1 MADVSNTASSIENL
15 LAGIEDVPDDI
26 DFSDEIDKELMEDE
40 DAAVLDAADNYE
52 PYTAES
58 VRLEDT
64 EEASAEWK
72 DRFSQFKKSL
82 GQMQDKKSE
91 ISRLKKKMWRMK
103 QKQMG
108 LMSQIN
114 VQQNDIKLKEERIE
128 SLQNELREANQ
139 SRITSE
145 QAASRNEETATSLR
159 AIISSKNRDIAVLE
173 RQLAETARR
182 LALATACKKV
192 EEPALPCESASSEP
206 EVGERRDES
215 VEQDEESRLEA
226 LENFV
231 SVVRSLSSLTS
242 RDEATHMLMMS
253 QGTCFH
259 CGRKLSEMGSNPD
272 DCGCSYCSILRNI
285 LKDTPVEVKKST
297 VDVSV
302 LLLFVFIVLS
312 IALAIFVYN
321 WRDEAFYVLS
331 DVKERIKL

>member
-1 MADVSNTASSIENL
+1 
-15 LAGIEDVPDDI
+15 
-26 DFSDEIDKELMEDE
+26 MEDE

-64 EEASAEWK
+64 EDASAEWK

-91 ISRLKKKMWRMK
+91 ISRLKKSIFANWVSYSEMWRMK

-242 RDEATHMLMMS
+242 RDEATHMRRHS
-253 QGTCFH
+253 GVI
-259 CGRKLSEMGSNPD
+259 E
-272 DCGCSYCSILRNI
+272 
-285 LKDTPVEVKKST
+285 
-297 VDVSV
+297 
-302 LLLFVFIVLS
+302 
-312 IALAIFVYN
+312 
-321 WRDEAFYVLS
+321 W
-331 DVKERIKL
+331 